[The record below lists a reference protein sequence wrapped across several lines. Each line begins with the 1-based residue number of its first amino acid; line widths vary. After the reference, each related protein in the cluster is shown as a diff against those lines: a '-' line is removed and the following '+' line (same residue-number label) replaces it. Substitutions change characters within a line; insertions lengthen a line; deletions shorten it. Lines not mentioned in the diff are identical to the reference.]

1 MNHQIRNPSIDPRL
15 LNEFVNEHIQRFH
28 SRRLERLSQ
37 LSLKDLILK
46 NPYLFRAK
54 NVNRASELIEQT
66 MAAFLSSS
74 EEKIFGDFLESLALF
89 VAQQSSTNAHKSATS
104 GLDLEFSKNGVYYVV
119 SIKSGPNWGNS
130 SQHSK
135 LEEDFKKAQIRL
147 RQASVKLNVVPV
159 LGICYGKSKSV
170 WTRGG
175 YLKLVG
181 QNFWALI
188 SGEKDFYIQIVEPVG
203 YRAKEHNERYLLEKD
218 RIANK
223 LTRDFIE
230 HFCDEQG
237 QIDWVS
243 LVKANSGH
251 YDLDQ
256 ILSG

>member
-1 MNHQIRNPSIDPRL
+1 METSPIDLHL
-15 LNEFVNEHIQRFH
+15 LNEFVNERIQNFH
-28 SRRLERLSQ
+28 VRRLERLSQ
-37 LSLKDLILK
+37 LSLKDLIQK

-89 VAQQSSTNAHKSATS
+89 VAQQTRPDAHKSATS

-119 SIKSGPNWGNS
+119 SVKSGPNWGNS

-159 LGICYGKSKSV
+159 LGICYGKSRSV

-175 YLKLVG
+175 YLMLVG

-203 YRAKEHNERYLLEKD
+203 YRAKEHNERYLLERD

-223 LTRDFIE
+223 LTKDFIE
-230 HFCDEQG
+230 HFCDE
-237 QIDWVS
+237 
-243 LVKANSGH
+243 
-251 YDLDQ
+251 
-256 ILSG
+256 

>member
-1 MNHQIRNPSIDPRL
+1 METSPIDLQR
-15 LNEFVNEHIQRFH
+15 LNEFVNEHIQDFH
-28 SRRLERLSQ
+28 LRRLERLSQ
-37 LSLKDLILK
+37 LSLKDLIQK

-89 VAQQSSTNAHKSATS
+89 VAQQSSPDAHKSATS

-159 LGICYGKSKSV
+159 LGICYGKSRSV

-188 SGEKDFYIQIVEPVG
+188 SGDKDF
-203 YRAKEHNERYLLEKD
+203 
-218 RIANK
+218 
-223 LTRDFIE
+223 
-230 HFCDEQG
+230 
-237 QIDWVS
+237 
-243 LVKANSGH
+243 
-251 YDLDQ
+251 
-256 ILSG
+256 

>member
-1 MNHQIRNPSIDPRL
+1 METSPIDLQL
-15 LNEFVNEHIQRFH
+15 LNEFVNEHIQNFH
-28 SRRLERLSQ
+28 VRRLERLSQ
-37 LSLKDLILK
+37 LSLKDLIQK

-89 VAQQSSTNAHKSATS
+89 VAQQTSPDAHKSATS

-119 SIKSGPNWGNS
+119 SVKSGPNWGNS

-159 LGICYGKSKSV
+159 LGICYGKSRSV

-203 YRAKEHNERYLLEKD
+203 YRAKEHNERYLLERD

-223 LTRDFIE
+223 LTKDFIE
-230 HFCDEQG
+230 HFCDERG

-243 LVKANSGH
+243 LVQANSGY

-256 ILSG
+256 IFSG

>member
-1 MNHQIRNPSIDPRL
+1 MTTPKDTPSLDLHL
-15 LNEFVNEHIQRFH
+15 LNEFVNEHIQSFH
-28 SRRLERLSQ
+28 VRRLERLSQ
-37 LSLKDLILK
+37 LTLKDLIQK

-89 VAQQSSTNAHKSATS
+89 VAQQSSIDAHKSATS

-135 LEEDFKKAQIRL
+135 LEDDFRKAQIRL

-159 LGICYGKSKSV
+159 LGICYGKSRSV
-170 WTRGG
+170 WTKGG

-223 LTRDFIE
+223 LTKDFIE
-230 HFCDEQG
+230 HFCDERG
-237 QIDWVS
+237 QIDWVK
-243 LVKANSGH
+243 LVQANSGG
-251 YDLDQ
+251 YDLEQ